1 MAKFRRI
8 GTTYFEYGDVRVRN
22 RVERERAAI
31 LEAISRAGELRVD
44 ILLFQELFGFVAFD
58 GDSGSDLRR
67 WAPAR
72 PCNPSAPPK
81 TTYPEVAIGLDDPYV
96 RAVQAAANAAGV
108 NIVLPIVERDD
119 DLAYNS
125 LVPITAQ
132 GEILKPYR
140 KMFPVP
146 GEAPPGSDNAAIELA
161 GVPVAFSICYDVHF
175 DEVYQAARD
184 SGAKLVFWSSMWMGG
199 RWLVA
204 RAVRYGFYIVSSTPN
219 GSTFV
224 DMDGTIITESP
235 AIYPQTTGQA
245 NLIFEDLNFDREVFH
260 CNLAS
265 YPMTESFGK
274 LNKLTNEYGDRI
286 KIRNRPQDST
296 CIIETLDHELSID
309 EVKSRFQLQS
319 WHEYIAASTLQRTE
333 ELRKVRSRVGVGV

>member
-1 MAKFRRI
+1 M
-8 GTTYFEYGDVRVRN
+8 
-22 RVERERAAI
+22 
-31 LEAISRAGELRVD
+31 
-44 ILLFQELFGFVAFD
+44 
-58 GDSGSDLRR
+58 
-67 WAPAR
+67 
-72 PCNPSAPPK
+72 
-81 TTYPEVAIGLDDPYV
+81 
-96 RAVQAAANAAGV
+96 RAVQAAAKAAGV

-146 GEAPPGSDNAAIELA
+146 GEAPPGTDNAAIELA

-219 GSTFV
+219 GSMFCRHGRN
-224 DMDGTIITESP
+224 DHYGIPRHLP
-235 AIYPQTTGQA
+235 ADNRA
-245 NLIFEDLNFDREVFH
+245 SELDLRRSQF
-260 CNLAS
+260 
-265 YPMTESFGK
+265 
-274 LNKLTNEYGDRI
+274 
-286 KIRNRPQDST
+286 
-296 CIIETLDHELSID
+296 
-309 EVKSRFQLQS
+309 
-319 WHEYIAASTLQRTE
+319 
-333 ELRKVRSRVGVGV
+333 RSRGLPLQPCQLSDDRVIWRAEQTDR

>member
-8 GTTYFEYGDVRVRN
+8 GTTYFEYGDVRVRD
-22 RVERERAAI
+22 RAEREREAV
-31 LEAISRAGELRVD
+31 LETIVRAGDLRVD

-58 GDSGSDLRR
+58 RDSGSDLRR
-67 WAPAR
+67 WVPAR
-72 PCNPSAPPK
+72 PLSPSAPPK

-96 RAVQAAANAAGV
+96 RAVQAAAKAAGV

-132 GEILKPYR
+132 GEILKLYR

-146 GEAPPGSDNAAIELA
+146 GEVPPGSDNAAIELA

-175 DEVYQAARD
+175 DEVYQTACD

-224 DMDGTIITESP
+224 DMDGTIIAESP

-265 YPMTESFGK
+265 YPMSESFGK
-274 LNKLTNEYGDRI
+274 LNRLVEVYGDRI
-286 KIRNRPQDST
+286 KIKNRPQDST
-296 CIIETLDHELSID
+296 CIIETLDPDLSIED
-309 EVKSRFQLQS
+309 VKARFQLQS
-319 WHEYIAASTLQRTE
+319 WHEYIAASTAQRND
-333 ELRKVRSRVGVGV
+333 ELRRIRSRVAVGV

>member
-1 MAKFRRI
+1 MARVRRI
-8 GTTYFEYGDVRVRN
+8 GTTYFEYGDVRARD
-22 RVERERAAI
+22 RAEREREAV
-31 LEAISRAGELRVD
+31 LETIVRAGELRVD
-44 ILLFQELFGFVAFD
+44 ILLFQELFGFVASD
-58 GDSGSDLRR
+58 RHSAQDLRR

-72 PCNPSAPPK
+72 TLKPPAPK
-81 TTYPEVAIGLDDPYV
+81 ATYTEVAIGLDDPYV
-96 RAVQAAANAAGV
+96 RAVQAAAKAAGV
-108 NIVLPIVERDD
+108 NVVLPVVERDD

-125 LVPITAQ
+125 VVPITAQ

-175 DEVYQAARD
+175 DEVYQTARD

-204 RAVRYGFYIVSSTPN
+204 RAVRYGFYVVSSTPD

-274 LNKLTNEYGDRI
+274 LNKLVEEYGDRI

-296 CIIETLDHELSID
+296 CMIETLDPDLAIE
-309 EVKSRFQLQS
+309 EVKARFQLQS
-319 WHEYIAASTLQRTE
+319 WHEYIAASTAQRND
-333 ELRKVRSRVGVGV
+333 ELRRIRSRVAVGV

>member
-8 GTTYFEYGDVRVRN
+8 GTTYFEYGDVRARD
-22 RVERERAAI
+22 RAEREREAV
-31 LEAISRAGELRVD
+31 LETIARAGDLRVD
-44 ILLFQELFGFVAFD
+44 ILLFQELFGFVASD
-58 GDSGSDLRR
+58 RHSARDLRR

-72 PCNPSAPPK
+72 TLKRPVQK
-81 TTYPEVAIGLDDPYV
+81 ETYTEVAIGLDDPYV
-96 RAVQAAANAAGV
+96 RAVQAAGKAARV
-108 NIVLPIVERDD
+108 NVVLPIVERDD

-146 GEAPPGSDNAAIELA
+146 GEAPPGSHNAAVELA

-175 DEVYQAARD
+175 DAVYQTARD

-204 RAVRYGFYIVSSTPN
+204 RAVRYGLYIVSSTPD

-265 YPMTESFGK
+265 YPMSESFGK
-274 LNKLTNEYGDRI
+274 LNRLVEVYGDRI
-286 KIRNRPQDST
+286 KIKNRPQDST
-296 CIIETLDHELSID
+296 CIIETLDPDLSIE
-309 EVKSRFQLQS
+309 EVKARFQLQS
-319 WHEYIAASTLQRTE
+319 WHEYIAASTAQRND
-333 ELRKVRSRVGVGV
+333 ELRKIRSRVAVGV

>member
-8 GTTYFEYGDVRVRN
+8 GTTYFEYGDHRVKDRA
-22 RVERERAAI
+22 EREREAV
-31 LEAISRAGELRVD
+31 LETIGRAGELGVE
-44 ILLFQELFGFVAFD
+44 ILLFQELFGFVASD
-58 GDSGSDLRR
+58 RDSASDLRR

-72 PCNPSAPPK
+72 TLKPPAPK
-81 TTYPEVAIGLDDPYV
+81 TTYAEVAIGLDGTYV
-96 RAVQAAANAAGV
+96 RAVQAAARSAGV
-108 NIVLPIVERDD
+108 NVVLPIVERED

-132 GEILKPYR
+132 GTILKPYR
-140 KMFPVP
+140 KMYPVP

-175 DEVYQAARD
+175 DEVYLKARD
-184 SGAKLVFWSSMWMGG
+184 SGAKLVLWSSMWMGG
-199 RWLVA
+199 TWLIA
-204 RAVRYGFYIVSSTPN
+204 RAVRHGFYVVSATPN
-219 GSTFV
+219 GCMYV

-274 LNKLTNEYGDRI
+274 LNRLVEIYGDRI

-296 CIIETLDHELSID
+296 CIIETLDPDLSIE
-309 EVKSRFQLQS
+309 EVKAKFQLQS
-319 WHEYIAASTLQRTE
+319 WHEYIAASTAQRNE
-333 ELRKVRSRVGVGV
+333 ELHKIRSSVAVGV